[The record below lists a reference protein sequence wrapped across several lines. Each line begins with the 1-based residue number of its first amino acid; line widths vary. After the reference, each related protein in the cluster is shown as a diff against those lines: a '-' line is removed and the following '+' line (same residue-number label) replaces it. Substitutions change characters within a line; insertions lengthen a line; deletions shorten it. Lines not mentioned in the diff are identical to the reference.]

1 MASLN
6 KPRFSN
12 PLLLALAGVALA
24 ASLAGCGGGGQNPKT
39 ITIPIPSEIPTNSQE
54 AQEAAEAARPLVE
67 GVKKK
72 AGPAIEGADRAVKQG
87 LEEVK
92 KESEKQKQITCTAEL
107 PKRTEL
113 DNATPAILGF
123 NIYNVNTSIH
133 KGVYLKITQNTDY
146 ANRSGWVFTLPKT
159 DNRFPLSDS
168 MSLPINLT
176 SNGNPLE
183 TMSSLNGQTIRF
195 FDANG
200 KDAGKANLTCSKPA
214 PVINIPDIPK
224 GWSNFLGD
232 NGGQGG
238 R

>member
-6 KPRFSN
+6 KQRFPNQFLS
-12 PLLLALAGVALA
+12 AFVAVAMA
-24 ASLAGCGGGGQNPKT
+24 ASLLGCGGGQNSKT
-39 ITIPIPSEIPTNSQE
+39 ITIPIPREIPTNSQE
-54 AQEAAEAARPLVE
+54 AQEAAKVVQPWIEE
-67 GVKKK
+67 GKKA
-72 AGPAIEGADRAVKQG
+72 AGPAIEEAERAAKQG
-87 LEEVK
+87 LEEVQRK
-92 KESEKQKQITCTAEL
+92 SEKQKQITCTAEL

-123 NIYNVNTSIH
+123 NIYNVNISIH

-159 DNRFPLSDS
+159 DTRFPLSGDS

-183 TMSSLNGQTIRF
+183 TIPSLNGQTIRF
-195 FDANG
+195 FDENG
-200 KDAGKANLTCSKPA
+200 KDAGEANLTCSKPA

-224 GWSNFLGD
+224 GWSNFFGG

-238 R
+238 